1 MFVVVLSP
9 GDGQGT
15 LSCLFGLCMPQTTC
29 KILII
34 DYEPRG
40 IKQMYEPLKAAGYE
54 ILLAKDGVTGFEI
67 FMKEDP
73 DLVLIEAM
81 LPKRHGF
88 EVCLDMKRSEHSA
101 TPVVIVTSV
110 YKGRK
115 YRTQAI
121 HQYRCDEYLEKPVAP
136 EKLLETVGRLLPDQ
150 AAPAAPAERPT
161 PPPPT
166 APEPVVDQPPMDSV
180 EEEISNRL
188 NDILFGSEGSD
199 DSKRSA

>member
-1 MFVVVLSP
+1 
-9 GDGQGT
+9 
-15 LSCLFGLCMPQTTC
+15 MPQTKR

-40 IKQMYEPLKAAGYE
+40 IKQMYDPLKSAGYE
-54 ILLAKDGVTGFEI
+54 ILLAKDGVTGFEV
-67 FMKEDP
+67 FLKEKP

-88 EVCLDMKRSEHSA
+88 EVCLDMKRSEHGD

-110 YKGRK
+110 YKGRR

-121 HQYRCDEYLEKPVAP
+121 HQYKCNEYLEKPLAP
-136 EKLLETVGRLLPDQ
+136 EKLLDTVDRMLPDDESADQ
-150 AAPAAPAERPT
+150 AAPAVATTPT
-161 PPPPT
+161 VAT
-166 APEPVVDQPPMDSV
+166 APEPRPADPKPVVDVSPHDEA
-180 EEEISNRL
+180 EEEISDRL
-188 NDILFGSEGSD
+188 NEILFGSEDSD

>member
-1 MFVVVLSP
+1 
-9 GDGQGT
+9 
-15 LSCLFGLCMPQTTC
+15 MPQTKS

-40 IKQMYEPLKAAGYE
+40 IKQMYEPLKNAGYE
-54 ILLAKDGVTGFEI
+54 ILLAKDGVTGFQV
-67 FMKEDP
+67 FLKEHP

-88 EVCLDMKRSEHSA
+88 EVCLDMKSSEHGN

-115 YRTQAI
+115 YRNQAI
-121 HQYRCDEYLEKPVAP
+121 HQYKCDEYLEKPLAP
-136 EKLLETVGRLLPDQ
+136 EKLLETVDRLLPDGESPAQ
-150 AAPAAPAERPT
+150 AAPAEEAPPRPA
-161 PPPPT
+161 
-166 APEPVVDQPPMDSV
+166 APRPVGDLSSMDQA

-188 NDILFGSEGSD
+188 NEILFGSEDSD

>member
-1 MFVVVLSP
+1 MSIQLPSERAFLP
-9 GDGQGT
+9 
-15 LSCLFGLCMPQTTC
+15 FGLCMPQTKR

-40 IKQMYEPLKAAGYE
+40 IKQMYEPLKNAGHE
-54 ILLAKDGVTGFEI
+54 ILLAKDGITGLEVFL
-67 FMKEDP
+67 KEKP

-88 EVCLDMKRSEHSA
+88 DVCLDMKRSEHGS

-121 HQYRCDEYLEKPVAP
+121 HQYKCDEYLEKPLTADNV
-136 EKLLETVGRLLPDQ
+136 LETVDLMLPDDETPAQ
-150 AAPAAPAERPT
+150 VAPAEETAPPSPAAPQPVADA
-161 PPPPT
+161 
-166 APEPVVDQPPMDSV
+166 APSDRT
-180 EEEISNRL
+180 EEEISDRL
-188 NDILFGSEGSD
+188 NEILFGSEDSD
-199 DSKRSA
+199 DSKHSA

>member
-1 MFVVVLSP
+1 
-9 GDGQGT
+9 
-15 LSCLFGLCMPQTTC
+15 MPQTKS

-40 IKQMYEPLKAAGYE
+40 IKQMYEPLKDAGYE
-54 ILLAKDGVTGFEI
+54 ILLAKDGVTGLEVFL
-67 FMKEDP
+67 KEKP

-88 EVCLDMKRSEHSA
+88 DVCLDMKRSEHGS

-121 HQYRCDEYLEKPVAP
+121 HQYQCDEYLEKPLAS
-136 EKLLETVGRLLPDQ
+136 EKLLETVDRMLPDVETPVQ
-150 AAPAAPAERPT
+150 AAPVEETASPRPAAPKPAGD
-161 PPPPT
+161 
-166 APEPVVDQPPMDSV
+166 ASSADQT
-180 EEEISNRL
+180 EQEISNRL
-188 NDILFGSEGSD
+188 NEILFGSEGSD

>member
-1 MFVVVLSP
+1 
-9 GDGQGT
+9 
-15 LSCLFGLCMPQTTC
+15 MPQTKS

-40 IKQMYEPLKAAGYE
+40 IKQMYEPLKNAGYE

-67 FMKEDP
+67 FLKENP

-88 EVCLDMKRSEHSA
+88 EVCLDMKQSEHGN
-101 TPVVIVTSV
+101 TPVIIVTSV

-121 HQYRCDEYLEKPVAP
+121 HQYKCNEYLEKPLVP
-136 EKLLETVGRLLPDQ
+136 EKLLEAVDRLLPDGGTPAQ
-150 AAPAAPAERPT
+150 AAPAPQAAPPRP
-161 PPPPT
+161 
-166 APEPVVDQPPMDSV
+166 APKPMADLSSVDQL

-188 NDILFGSEGSD
+188 NEILFGSEDSD

>member
-1 MFVVVLSP
+1 
-9 GDGQGT
+9 
-15 LSCLFGLCMPQTTC
+15 MPQTKS

-40 IKQMYEPLKAAGYE
+40 IKQMYEPLKNAGHE

-67 FMKEDP
+67 FLKENP

-88 EVCLDMKRSEHSA
+88 EVCLDMKRSEHGD
-101 TPVVIVTSV
+101 TPVIIVTSV

-115 YRTQAI
+115 YRTQAV
-121 HQYRCDEYLEKPVAP
+121 HQYKCDEYLEKPLAP
-136 EKLLETVGRLLPDQ
+136 EKLLESVDRLLPAGGQATEAAPAPQ
-150 AAPAAPAERPT
+150 AAPPRPAAPKPDLST
-161 PPPPT
+161 
-166 APEPVVDQPPMDSV
+166 VDHV

-188 NDILFGSEGSD
+188 NEILFGSEDSD

>member
-1 MFVVVLSP
+1 
-9 GDGQGT
+9 
-15 LSCLFGLCMPQTTC
+15 MPQTKR

-40 IKQMYEPLKAAGYE
+40 IKQMYEPLKDAGYE
-54 ILLAKDGVTGFEI
+54 ILLAKDGVTGLEVFL
-67 FMKEDP
+67 KEKP

-88 EVCLDMKRSEHSA
+88 DVCLDMKRSEHAA
-101 TPVVIVTSV
+101 TPVIIVTSV

-121 HQYRCDEYLEKPVAP
+121 HQYHCDEYLEKPVAP
-136 EKLLETVGRLLPDQ
+136 EKLLETVDRLLPDRGNAAV
-150 AAPAAPAERPT
+150 AAPTEQTAPPR
-161 PPPPT
+161 PT
-166 APEPVVDQPPMDSV
+166 APKPVGDLPAMDQA

-188 NDILFGSEGSD
+188 NDILFGSEDSD

>member
-1 MFVVVLSP
+1 
-9 GDGQGT
+9 
-15 LSCLFGLCMPQTTC
+15 MPQTKS

-40 IKQMYEPLKAAGYE
+40 IKQMYEPLKNAGYE
-54 ILLAKDGVTGFEI
+54 ILLAKDGVTGFQI
-67 FMKEDP
+67 FVKEKP

-88 EVCLDMKRSEHSA
+88 EVCLDMKRSEHGN

-115 YRTQAI
+115 YRNQAI
-121 HQYRCDEYLEKPVAP
+121 HQYQCDEYLEKPFAP
-136 EKLLETVGRLLPDQ
+136 EKLLETVDRMLSDGENP
-150 AAPAAPAERPT
+150 ASAAPAEEAAPPRPA
-161 PPPPT
+161 
-166 APEPVVDQPPMDSV
+166 APKPVADPSSMDQA

-188 NDILFGSEGSD
+188 NEILFGSDDSD
-199 DSKRSA
+199 DSKGSA

>member
-1 MFVVVLSP
+1 
-9 GDGQGT
+9 
-15 LSCLFGLCMPQTTC
+15 MPQTKS

-40 IKQMYEPLKAAGYE
+40 IKQMYEPLKNAGHE

-67 FMKEDP
+67 FLKENP

-88 EVCLDMKRSEHSA
+88 EVCLDMKSSEHGS
-101 TPVVIVTSV
+101 TPVIIVTSV

-115 YRTQAI
+115 YRTQAV
-121 HQYRCDEYLEKPVAP
+121 HQYKCDEYLEKPLAP
-136 EKLLETVGRLLPDQ
+136 EKLLETVDRMLPDGAKPTQ
-150 AAPAAPAERPT
+150 AAPAEEAAPPRPA
-161 PPPPT
+161 
-166 APEPVVDQPPMDSV
+166 APKPVADPSSMDQA
-180 EEEISNRL
+180 EEEISDRL
-188 NDILFGSEGSD
+188 NEILFGSEDSD